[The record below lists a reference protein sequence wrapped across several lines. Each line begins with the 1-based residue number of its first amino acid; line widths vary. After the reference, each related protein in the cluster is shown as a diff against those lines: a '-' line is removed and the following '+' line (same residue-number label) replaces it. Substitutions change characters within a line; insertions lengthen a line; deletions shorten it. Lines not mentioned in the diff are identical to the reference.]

1 MIKYK
6 IKSATVM
13 CTMLDTE
20 SGDTS
25 EMKFNINHPIKI
37 FNERTKKRLLK
48 EVNEN
53 HLDDTGRLKAIFI
66 KSYENSERVMSMEL
80 EDFMKYA
87 KEIRE
92 EK

>member
-20 SGDTS
+20 SGETS
-25 EMKFNINHPIKI
+25 VMKFNINHPIKI

-66 KSYENSERVMSMEL
+66 KSYENIECVMSMEL

-87 KEIRE
+87 KEIKE
-92 EK
+92 EN